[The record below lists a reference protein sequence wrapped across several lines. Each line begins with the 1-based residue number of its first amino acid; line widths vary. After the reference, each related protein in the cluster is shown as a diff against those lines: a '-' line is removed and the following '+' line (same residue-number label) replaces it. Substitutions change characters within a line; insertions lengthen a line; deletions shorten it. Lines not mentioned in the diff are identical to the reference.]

1 MEVAMHSG
9 HAISAALSERRLSS
23 SETDDEMLLRLIAAG
38 DHGAMRVLFARH
50 RVRVFRFL
58 VRIVGDHVGLAEDLV
73 SETFLEV
80 WRRASQFE
88 GRSQAL
94 TWMLGIARH
103 KALSARRRRS
113 FNDKIDGSFLESI
126 EDPADN
132 PEVSMQSTDLGA
144 ILRECIKQLSSEHRE
159 VIDLVYYHEQS
170 IDEASRIVG
179 VPPNTVKSRMFYAR
193 KCIARMMADR
203 GIDRDCCN

>member
-1 MEVAMHSG
+1 MHSG
-9 HAISAALSERRLSS
+9 HAISATPSGRRSS
-23 SETDDEMLLRLIAAG
+23 GSETDDEILLRLIATE
-38 DHGAMRVLFARH
+38 DQGAMRMLFARH

-58 VRIVGDHVGLAEDLV
+58 LRILGDDVGLAEDMV

-80 WRRASQFE
+80 WRRAGQFE
-88 GRSQAL
+88 GRSRAL

-113 FNDKIDGSFLESI
+113 FNDKFDGALLESI

-132 PEVSMQSTDLGA
+132 PEVSTQRTDLGA
-144 ILRECIKQLSSEHRE
+144 ILRECIKQLSPAHRE
-159 VIDLVYYHEQS
+159 LIDLVYYHEQS

-203 GIDRDCCN
+203 GIEGDCCD